1 MITKLG
7 CRPEKGEQVRL
18 KGQESSPEETLPLY
32 ILIEANHI
40 KKQEEII
47 WSLKDTKLSVHN
59 YR

>member
-47 WSLKDTKLSVHN
+47 
-59 YR
+59 